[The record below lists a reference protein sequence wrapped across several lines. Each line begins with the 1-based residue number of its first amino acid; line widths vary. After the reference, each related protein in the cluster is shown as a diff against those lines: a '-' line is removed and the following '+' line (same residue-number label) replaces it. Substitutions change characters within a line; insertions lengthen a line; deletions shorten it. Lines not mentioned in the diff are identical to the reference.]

1 MAKFRVWAR
10 SITDV
15 YIDVEAKDKYEAR
28 ARAELLD
35 GGDFVTTPYGDW
47 EYGTTEEL
55 DDNALV
61 NFDNEYFEEME
72 DEQ

>member
-15 YIDVEAKDKYEAR
+15 YIDVEAKDRYEAEAR
-28 ARAELLD
+28 ARLLD
-35 GGDFVTTPYGDW
+35 GGDFITTPYGNW
-47 EYGTTEEL
+47 EYGTVAPL
-55 DDNALV
+55 PDNSAV